1 MWLVVAHH
9 LVVNSGVMEL
19 SNPAAIDSGH
29 ALFLHLF
36 GAWGKMAINCFV
48 LISGYFMCTSNLTGR
63 RYLKLFLEYAFYSW
77 TVWIA
82 LVFMNYETFTLSG
95 VKDRLFAMFVNVN
108 TEFMASFLW
117 FYLGIPIYNIV
128 IGALDKRGLYLLIA
142 GLVVMFTASSSMFR
156 NDAAFNHVFWYMTM
170 YFIGSSIRLY
180 PFNWMNRRSVPIILL
195 TTLLLFEFA
204 LAFAGYLSHQLD
216 LPLPPLRPILLSQS
230 DRVFAL
236 LISVSMFLVFR
247 NIDIPCNRAINTIAS
262 TCFGVL
268 LIHGASDGMRN
279 LLWVDVL
286 SIQKSYHWG
295 LPSFIAYSV
304 FSVSAVFSVCSVI
317 DMLRIKIAEKPLFA
331 RFFGGTYGV
340 KIT

>member
-1 MWLVVAHH
+1 
-9 LVVNSGVMEL
+9 
-19 SNPAAIDSGH
+19 
-29 ALFLHLF
+29 
-36 GAWGKMAINCFV
+36 
-48 LISGYFMCTSNLTGR
+48 
-63 RYLKLFLEYAFYSW
+63 
-77 TVWIA
+77 
-82 LVFMNYETFTLSG
+82 
-95 VKDRLFAMFVNVN
+95 
-108 TEFMASFLW
+108 
-117 FYLGIPIYNIV
+117 
-128 IGALDKRGLYLLIA
+128 
-142 GLVVMFTASSSMFR
+142 
-156 NDAAFNHVFWYMTM
+156 
-170 YFIGSSIRLY
+170 
-180 PFNWMNRRSVPIILL
+180 
-195 TTLLLFEFA
+195 
-204 LAFAGYLSHQLD
+204 
-216 LPLPPLRPILLSQS
+216 
-230 DRVFAL
+230 
-236 LISVSMFLVFR
+236 MFLVFR